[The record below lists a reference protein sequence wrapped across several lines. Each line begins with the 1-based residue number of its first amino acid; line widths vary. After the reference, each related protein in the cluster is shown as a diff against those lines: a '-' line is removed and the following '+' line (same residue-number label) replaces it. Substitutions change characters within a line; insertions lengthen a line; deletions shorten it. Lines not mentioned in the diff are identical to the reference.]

1 MGFHFLYGNH
11 LNPFLQKN
19 ERKSYYFD
27 WKITVFKNHSKI
39 SFHLKFPEKNI
50 REKNEIGRK
59 SRKNQEKIQKK
70 NSIKTGKNS
79 EKRLLKNS
87 KKYKKDRKK
96 ENIGK
101 I

>member
-39 SFHLKFPEKNI
+39 SFHLKFPEKI
-50 REKNEIGRK
+50 LEKKLKSEENPEKIQRLLKKIGK
-59 SRKNQEKIQKK
+59 KKKKIEKIQKK
-70 NSIKTGKNS
+70 
-79 EKRLLKNS
+79 
-87 KKYKKDRKK
+87 
-96 ENIGK
+96 IG
-101 I
+101 

>member
-1 MGFHFLYGNH
+1 M
-11 LNPFLQKN
+11 
-19 ERKSYYFD
+19 
-27 WKITVFKNHSKI
+27 FKNHSKI

-79 EKRLLKNS
+79 EKRLLK
-87 KKYKKDRKK
+87 KL
-96 ENIGK
+96 EK